1 MDQEFERRLKTL
13 EMNDERKNQHYAGL
27 KNDIAS
33 LREGQREIV
42 LLLAGS
48 SLNGNKGF
56 VKIMEM
62 VETKVDEMEK
72 TLQGNCKDIANYNKA
87 TWIAI
92 PAFILM
98 ILKVFFGNHNG

>member
-13 EMNDERKNQHYAGL
+13 EMNDERKNQHYTGL

-56 VKIMEM
+56 VKIMEI
-62 VETKVDEMEK
+62 VEAKVDEMEK
-72 TLQGNCKDIANYNKA
+72 TLQGNCKDINNYNKIG
-87 TWIAI
+87 WIVI
-92 PAFILM
+92 SGLILTA
-98 ILKVFFGNHNG
+98 LKVFFGNHNG